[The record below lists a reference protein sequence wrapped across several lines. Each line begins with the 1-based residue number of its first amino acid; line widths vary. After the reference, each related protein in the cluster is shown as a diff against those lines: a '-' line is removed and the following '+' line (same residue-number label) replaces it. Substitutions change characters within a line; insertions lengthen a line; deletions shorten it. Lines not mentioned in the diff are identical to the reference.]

1 MNGLVFDIIA
11 AHSSGTFTPSHDSTL
26 TEHIEELRHCDG
38 QAFAELGPVAG
49 PGSSGPA
56 VSTAPA
62 AVSTLASGRSEE
74 DKAWTYTRPEFNVET
89 LAAAEAPAAAEAAAI
104 PSFLDHLASLKAKEA
119 RAERETQDAT
129 LASLAAE
136 PPEAETAKKLAAAD
150 EATDAFFRDLFLSHS
165 AAEREEHARRL
176 ESEPD
181 ARWIDAAF
189 MR

>member
-1 MNGLVFDIIA
+1 MV
-11 AHSSGTFTPSHDSTL
+11 
-26 TEHIEELRHCDG
+26 
-38 QAFAELGPVAG
+38 
-49 PGSSGPA
+49 
-56 VSTAPA
+56 
-62 AVSTLASGRSEE
+62 
-74 DKAWTYTRPEFNVET
+74 
-89 LAAAEAPAAAEAAAI
+89 
-104 PSFLDHLASLKAKEA
+104 DHLAELKAKEAREERAATEVTTEGLWSRDSQLAFNNFLGHAAELKAKEA

-136 PPEAETAKKLAAAD
+136 PPEAETAQKLAAAD
-150 EATDAFFRDLFLSHS
+150 ASSDAFFRDLFLSHS